1 MKIAFFTDTYHPQV
15 NGVVTSIGTLK
26 SQLER
31 LGHKVVIIT
40 VKLPH
45 TGNETDVIRLS
56 SIPFPM
62 QKEHRVAMFYSYK
75 TIRMIKKE
83 KFDLIHTHTEFSIG
97 TFGRIVA
104 GKLNLPLIHTYHTM
118 YEDYTHYVTKG
129 VGDRYAVKLVRKL
142 SRIICN
148 KSDCVIAPSE
158 KTAGILKDYGVRS
171 RLSVIPTGIDIK
183 RFYPDPEIYNSF
195 RDKLGIDRSAKILLF
210 VGRLAKEKNINV
222 LIKAM
227 PEIVKTN
234 SDALLLIAGDG
245 DEKANL
251 VDLSEKLRVSS
262 NIVFAGEVKY
272 TEIDKYY
279 KMADFFISASTSE
292 TQGLT
297 YIEALASGLPVIA
310 KYDSNLENVVEERYN
325 GSFFFEDYDLPEAVL
340 RALSA
345 KETALWKSNAV
356 RSAKKFSDIT
366 FGQRVEELYYSQL
379 KQKLQKVI

>member
-1 MKIAFFTDTYHPQV
+1 MKIAFFTDTYYPQV
-15 NGVVTSIGTLK
+15 NGVVTSIGILK

-40 VKLPH
+40 VKVP
-45 TGNETDVIRLS
+45 NADSETDVIRLS
-56 SIPFPM
+56 SITFPM
-62 QKEHRVAMFYSYK
+62 QKEHRVAMFYSYR
-75 TIRMIKKE
+75 TIRMIKRE

-104 GKLNLPLIHTYHTM
+104 GKLNLPLVHTYHTM

-158 KTAGILKDYGVRS
+158 KTSGILKDYGVQS
-171 RLSVIPTGIDIK
+171 KLNVIPTGIDIK
-183 RFYPDPEIYNSF
+183 RFYPDSEIYNSF
-195 RDKLGIDRSAKILLF
+195 RDKLGISRSVKILLF

-227 PEIVKTN
+227 PEIVKVN
-234 SDALLLIAGDG
+234 PEIFLVIAGDG
-245 DEKANL
+245 DEKFNL
-251 VDLSEKLRVSS
+251 ENLSMKLRISE
-262 NIVFAGEVKY
+262 NIVFTGEVKY

-310 KYDSNLENVVEERYN
+310 KYDSNLENVVEDKYN
-325 GSFFFEDYDLPEAVL
+325 GCFFDSDSELPEVVLQAV
-340 RALSA
+340 SA
-345 KETALWKSNAV
+345 NDLTLWRNNAV
-356 RSAKKFSDIT
+356 KSAEKFSDT
-366 FGQRVEELYYSQL
+366 AFGQKVEKLYYSQL
-379 KQKLQKVI
+379 KQKLKRVV

>member
-1 MKIAFFTDTYHPQV
+1 MKIAFFTDTYYPQV
-15 NGVVTSIGTLK
+15 NGVVTSIGILK

-40 VKLPH
+40 VKVPNP
-45 TGNETDVIRLS
+45 GNETDVIRVS

-75 TIRMIKKE
+75 TIRMIKRE

-129 VGDRYAVKLVRKL
+129 VGDRYAVKLVKKL

-158 KTAGILKDYGVRS
+158 KTYSVLKDYGVRS
-171 RLSVIPTGIDIK
+171 NLTIIPTGVDIK
-183 RFYPDPEIYNSF
+183 RFYPDLEIYNSF
-195 RDKLGIDRSAKILLF
+195 RDKLGISRSVNVLLF
-210 VGRLAKEKNINV
+210 VGRLAKEKNINAM
-222 LIKAM
+222 IKAM
-227 PEIVKTN
+227 PEIVEKKPETV
-234 SDALLLIAGDG
+234 LVIAGDG
-245 DEKANL
+245 DEKSSLEN
-251 VDLSEKLRVSS
+251 LSEKLRVSD
-262 NIVFAGEVKY
+262 NIIFIGEVKY